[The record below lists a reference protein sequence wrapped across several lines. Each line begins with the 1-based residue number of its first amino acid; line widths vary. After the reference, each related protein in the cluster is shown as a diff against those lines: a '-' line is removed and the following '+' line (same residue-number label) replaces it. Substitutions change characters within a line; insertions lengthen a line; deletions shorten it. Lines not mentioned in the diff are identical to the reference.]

1 MKGGESMDI
10 KKTKLKKLAGIIKII
25 FDVFFWA
32 AVVLGAVSFIIF
44 IVILFVPEDIFIAS
58 RIQEGWSIST
68 IGGVIKYNIDPDLYS
83 DINFRPFLQAILP
96 TVTVI
101 SLILLIIAHNLR
113 LILKTIVNDH
123 PFEKNN
129 SKRLL
134 IIGIVLMAGSV
145 ILKIAEGIT
154 AMAIINSLEIKN
166 VDITLTVDGA
176 MLLTGFLVLILAG
189 IFRYG
194 SYLQD
199 EYDATL

>member
-1 MKGGESMDI
+1 MNI
-10 KKTKLKKLAGIIKII
+10 KKTKLKRLSGIIKII

-32 AVVLGAVSFIIF
+32 AIVLGTVSFLIF
-44 IVILFVPEDIFIAS
+44 IVILFVPEEIFIVS
-58 RIQEGWSIST
+58 GIQKGWSISM
-68 IGGVIKYNIDPDLYS
+68 IGGVMKYNIDPNLYS
-83 DINFRPFLQAILP
+83 SINFKPFLQAILP

-101 SLILLIIAHNLR
+101 SLMFLLIVHNLR
-113 LILKTIVNDH
+113 SILKTVADDH

-129 SKRLL
+129 SRRLL
-134 IIGIVLMAGSV
+134 IIGIILMAGSV

-154 AMAIINSLEIKN
+154 AMAIIDTLEIKN
-166 VDITLTVDGA
+166 VDVVFTVDGA

-189 IFRYG
+189 VFRYG